1 MKYKFVFFILMSVIL
16 IFFSGCASTQIAT
29 GIGKGIGSSFQK
41 SAEVGGISA
50 EKSIKAWPYVSGQI
64 KGIFADDFEMNIPI
78 IIQNI
83 MANLDE
89 LAKNNILTEEDKGK
103 IIGYF
108 VRLEILTV
116 NIGLDKYGVSIYDLV
131 VNFIK

>member
-1 MKYKFVFFILMSVIL
+1 MFAIL

-29 GIGKGIGSSFQK
+29 GIGKSIGSSFQK
-41 SAEVGGISA
+41 SAESGEISA

-64 KGIFADDFEMNIPI
+64 KGIFADDFKLNMPI

-83 MANLDE
+83 MVNLDE
-89 LAKNNILTEEDKGK
+89 LAKNNTLTEEDKGK

-108 VRLEILTV
+108 VRLEILMA
-116 NIGLDKYGVSIYDLV
+116 NIVLDKYGVGLYDLV